1 MGELYS
7 KPELF
12 IKFRCQRCVL
22 WQHVEKKIVMVELQK
37 AAQSRVILPYVV
49 HKHNQRKP
57 IWSYALAAVMSNM
70 MIVCIPGVVCWSNC
84 AKIFGKL
91 HFWGVNHQVHEQF
104 IQAESL
110 NEATQSQ

>member
-1 MGELYS
+1 
-7 KPELF
+7 
-12 IKFRCQRCVL
+12 
-22 WQHVEKKIVMVELQK
+22 
-37 AAQSRVILPYVV
+37 
-49 HKHNQRKP
+49 
-57 IWSYALAAVMSNM
+57 

>member
-1 MGELYS
+1 MQCKWVNSIQNPNSLSSFAVNVVFFG
-7 KPELF
+7 
-12 IKFRCQRCVL
+12 IA
-22 WQHVEKKIVMVELQK
+22 MVELQK

-49 HKHNQRKP
+49 HKHNQGKP